1 MHCSRMLALQ
11 KFSCGQAE
19 RHGRQVGGTQA
30 VWPGSRFFGV
40 FFSRCGVIFAGSGA
54 PGTPRG
60 PSCSRWMSSSV
71 FLGFGSVLSFA
82 KSAPFADAL
91 ELLIDLP
98 VFVLNFRVFRRAS
111 GCRTCRHP

>member
-1 MHCSRMLALQ
+1 MS
-11 KFSCGQAE
+11 
-19 RHGRQVGGTQA
+19 
-30 VWPGSRFFGV
+30 FGV

-71 FLGFGSVLSFA
+71 FLGSGSVFSFGN
-82 KSAPFADAL
+82 SATFADTL

-98 VFVLNFRVFRRAS
+98 VLILDFLIFRRAYS
-111 GCRTCRHP
+111 S